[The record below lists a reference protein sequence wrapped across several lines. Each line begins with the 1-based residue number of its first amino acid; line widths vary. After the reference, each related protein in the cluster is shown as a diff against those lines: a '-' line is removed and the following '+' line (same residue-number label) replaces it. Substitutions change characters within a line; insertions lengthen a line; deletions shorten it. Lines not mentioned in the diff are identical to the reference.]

1 MNSIPQDLVSL
12 CFAFMTILLSFE
24 DSIELLSF
32 PSSFVIFFCVYFYFF
47 VFVFIFLFLLFFLIL
62 LFLYLFGRQH
72 WSSYMGNTN
81 LL

>member
-32 PSSFVIFFCVYFYFF
+32 PSSFVIFLCVYFFFF
-47 VFVFIFLFLLFFLIL
+47 VFVFIFIILIIIL
-62 LFLYLFGRQH
+62 GSETTIYV
-72 WSSYMGNTN
+72 
-81 LL
+81 

>member
-12 CFAFMTILLSFE
+12 CFSFMTILSSFE

-47 VFVFIFLFLLFFLIL
+47 VFVFIFIILIIIL
-62 LFLYLFGRQH
+62 G
-72 WSSYMGNTN
+72 SETTISV
-81 LL
+81 

>member
-12 CFAFMTILLSFE
+12 CFAFMTILLPFE

-47 VFVFIFLFLLFFLIL
+47 VFVFIFIILIIIL
-62 LFLYLFGRQH
+62 GLETTI
-72 WSSYMGNTN
+72 SV
-81 LL
+81 